1 MQNLSWGSKWISFDH
16 ERRLAPGNTNGGD
29 LTVGEPVYRFV
40 DSAIAST
47 YDHKPWAL
55 LNRTPRQALNP
66 SFTSL
71 KIVLRF

>member
-1 MQNLSWGSKWISFDH
+1 MENLSRGSKSISFDH
-16 ERRLAPGNTNGGD
+16 GRRLAPGQHRRGD
-29 LTVGEPVYRFV
+29 LTVGQPVYRFV

-47 YDHKPWAL
+47 YDQKPWAL
-55 LNRTPRQALNP
+55 RNRTPRQALNP